1 MDMTGSVEVPM
12 TGSVEVPMTGSVEVP
27 MTGSVEV
34 PMTGSVEMLFF
45 SVYVD
50 VVHELTVIPVS
61 KRISMKVHILLMTF
75 ISLCIF

>member
-1 MDMTGSVEVPM
+1 
-12 TGSVEVPMTGSVEVP
+12 
-27 MTGSVEV
+27 
-34 PMTGSVEMLFF
+34 
-45 SVYVD
+45 VD